1 MRRWWPSLSDMT
13 RTEWLS
19 LAPLLFLVV
28 ALGVF
33 PGPVLHL
40 TEAPVDRIIELIAP
54 STGLTSLS
62 LPW

>member
-1 MRRWWPSLSDMT
+1 MRSFWPSLTDMS

-33 PGPVLHL
+33 PGPVLQL
-40 TEAPVDRIIELIAP
+40 TEGPVDRIIELV
-54 STGLTSLS
+54 SGSSGLAM